1 MNVCVLSPT
10 KRPLINQS
18 APYPISIIKL
28 ADMLWL
34 KVRTN
39 SVTFEKGFDRTNL
52 LENVANL

>member
-1 MNVCVLSPT
+1 
-10 KRPLINQS
+10 
-18 APYPISIIKL
+18 
-28 ADMLWL
+28 MLWL